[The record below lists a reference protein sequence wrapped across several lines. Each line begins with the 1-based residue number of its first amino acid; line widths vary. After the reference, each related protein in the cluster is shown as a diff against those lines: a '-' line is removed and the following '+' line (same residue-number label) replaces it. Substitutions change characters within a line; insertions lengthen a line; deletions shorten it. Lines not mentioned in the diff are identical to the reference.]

1 MYLSPLLTYYRF
13 GTFVFTIAL
22 LFSFQ
27 IVGPPYAMPDLV
39 FILIVYAIIAF
50 FRLIIKRG
58 INYFDFLLDIV
69 FISAMIYK
77 SFGFY
82 TYLTLLYLFP
92 IFFSSVLIKTKKI
105 FLFPVVSI
113 LLYGIIYY
121 ISGDI
126 FERDSVLNISLHLF
140 SFSLIAFAGD
150 NLKNRIENLD
160 KYIKQLEEE
169 RIKMQGFERLYKVSA
184 DLAHELKNPLTSISA
199 AVQFLKEGRY
209 DREFIEML
217 DTETVRLKNLVNDF
231 LLFSRPSDAPKEY
244 VNLKELIELLIGIHR
259 SNKKIEFNS
268 DGNIEIYANRTFME
282 VAISNIIKNAVEASN
297 SLVNISLKV
306 ESSVALNMKF
316 RGIGLSNKD
325 RELIII
331 DIEDD
336 GPGINKDIEE
346 RIFEPF
352 VTTKSDGTGLGLA
365 ISYRI
370 ILNFGGN
377 IYVGKSSLGGA
388 KFTIVFP
395 KEENRV

>member
-1 MYLSPLLTYYRF
+1 MYSSSLLTYYRL

-105 FLFPVVSI
+105 FLFPVISI
-113 LLYGIIYY
+113 LLYALIYY

-126 FERDSVLNISLHLF
+126 LERDSILNISLHLF

-150 NLKNRIENLD
+150 NLKNRIENQD

-169 RIKMQGFERLYKVSA
+169 RIRMQGFERLYRISA

-199 AVQFLKEGRY
+199 ATEFLKEGKY
-209 DREFIEML
+209 DREIIEML

-231 LLFSRPSDAPKEY
+231 LLFSRPTDAPKEY
-244 VNLKELIELLIGIHR
+244 VNLKEMIELLIGIQR
-259 SNKKIEFNS
+259 GNKKIEFNA
-268 DGNIEIYANRTFME
+268 DRNVEVYANRTFLD
-282 VAISNIIKNAVEASN
+282 VAINNIIKNAVEASN
-297 SLVNISLKV
+297 SLVKISLKV
-306 ESSVALNMKF
+306 ESSEASKIKF
-316 RGIGLSNKD
+316 GGIGLLNKD
-325 RELIII
+325 RELVII

-346 RIFEPF
+346 RLFEPF

-370 ILNFGGN
+370 IMNFGGN

-395 KEENRV
+395 KEDKRP